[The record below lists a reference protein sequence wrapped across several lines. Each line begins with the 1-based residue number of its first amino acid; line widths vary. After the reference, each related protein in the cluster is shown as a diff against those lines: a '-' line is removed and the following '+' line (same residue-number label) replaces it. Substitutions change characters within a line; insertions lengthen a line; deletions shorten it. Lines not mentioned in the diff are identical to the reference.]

1 MPVCHTHTHTHTH
14 PENSGSG
21 IWYSLLL
28 PPAECGRSRLQ
39 QEHGASKN
47 ETVHISKAAIVF
59 NPTDAIAQSFQATY
73 QRQSEIPDPKLP
85 VKYPRTPGY
94 RPVGEDNPLNAW
106 QVCYCLFYGV
116 VII

>member
-1 MPVCHTHTHTHTH
+1 MRTSLPHTHTH

-47 ETVHISKAAIVF
+47 ETVHISKTAIVF
-59 NPTDAIAQSFQATY
+59 NPIDAIAQSLQATY
-73 QRQSEIPDPKLP
+73 QRLSEIPDPKLP

-94 RPVGEDNPLNAW
+94 RPVGKDNRLNAW
-106 QVCYCLFYGV
+106 QVCYSTVFFMAS
-116 VII
+116 